1 MSKAKQIESIQK
13 TSALLLIEET
23 FCDGVD
29 EPQKLAKT
37 ILKKAIEGGEI
48 NDENYQDWIES
59 RLIPNSV
66 FITSEEYSKM
76 CIHALKI
83 LLTTGAIDFGGNK
96 QRGLWQMWADMTR
109 GYIGEY
115 AVVKFLQKHWQI
127 EAELG
132 QEKGNIKEY
141 LPTDIHNIKKPN
153 EKILRKPQLNIG
165 IKTTK
170 WNGIWLDIPGQQFT
184 HSDIHIL
191 VKVGAGRDH
200 LFSFFK
206 EISVFKDKV
215 LKKGIDVGS
224 INSEEADELYESLPS
239 FTNIPAYICGFVI
252 KNKSYPTLSYGGK
265 VGRNIFTVTSWNGF
279 YNRDQDFKELIEI
292 EKNKKSGINKAK
304 FQGIGDFA
312 HSGYVFNTGNLL
324 WTKQDWDS
332 IINKL

>member
-1 MSKAKQIESIQK
+1 MSKTKQIESTQK
-13 TSALLLIEET
+13 TSALLRIEET
-23 FCDGVD
+23 FCGGVD
-29 EPQKLAKT
+29 NPQKLAQT
-37 ILKKAIEGGEI
+37 ILEKAVEGGEI
-48 NDENYQDWIES
+48 NDENYQDWVDS
-59 RLIPNSV
+59 RLITNSV

-76 CIHALKI
+76 CVNALKI
-83 LLTTGAIDFGGNK
+83 LSTTAATDFGGSR
-96 QRGLWQMWADMTR
+96 QRDLGQMWADMTR

-153 EKILRKPQLNIG
+153 EKVFRKPQLNIG

-215 LKKGIDVGS
+215 LKKGVDVGS
-224 INSEEADELYESLPS
+224 INLEEADELYDSLPS

-252 KNKSYPTLSYGGK
+252 NKPYSTLPYGGK
-265 VGRNIFTVTSWNGF
+265 AGRNIFTVTSWNGF
-279 YNRDQDFKELIEI
+279 YNKDQDLKELIEI
-292 EKNKKSGINKAK
+292 EKVKKPGINTAK
-304 FQGIGDFA
+304 FQGIGNFA

-324 WTKQDWDS
+324 WTRQDWDS